1 MLIFNTL
8 DIDFFV
14 RFLINTISL
23 FVLVKYCYYR
33 RTPNR
38 EFLFSFFLFGT
49 GVFIVSYLL
58 RGVDVSMG
66 FAFGLFAIFSMLRYR
81 TEAIS
86 IKSMTY
92 LFLVITVSL
101 LSAVGKASAIE
112 LISINALI
120 CVCTGLAESKMLTPR
135 LSEQLVLYE
144 KIDNIRP
151 QNRHRL
157 LEDLHQRT
165 GLEIRNVLIDRI
177 DFLRDTA
184 TLRVFYVSG
193 ERDLFAAESSN
204 SVAPVFKNQRPYS
217 GEQIKPLQ
225 NF

>member
-1 MLIFNTL
+1 MFNTL
-8 DIDFFV
+8 DMNFFL

-101 LSAVGKASAIE
+101 LSAVGNVSPIE
-112 LISINALI
+112 LILLNAII
-120 CVCTGLAESKMLTPR
+120 CISTSLAESRMLTPQ
-135 LSEQLVLYE
+135 LAEQLIRYE
-144 KIDNIRP
+144 KIENICP
-151 QNRHRL
+151 QNRQHL
-157 LEDLHQRT
+157 LDDLHLRT
-165 GLEIRNVLIDRI
+165 GLEIRKVLIDKV

-184 TLRVFYVSG
+184 TLRIFYVAG
-193 ERDLFAAESSN
+193 ESDLFIAESSSPMGHFFKKQKPCDGERIK
-204 SVAPVFKNQRPYS
+204 SVQK
-217 GEQIKPLQ
+217 L
-225 NF
+225 

>member
-1 MLIFNTL
+1 MFNAL
-8 DIDFFV
+8 DIKFFI
-14 RFLINTISL
+14 RFLINTMSL

-58 RGVDVSMG
+58 RSVEVSMG

-86 IKSMTY
+86 IKAMTY

-101 LSAVGKASAIE
+101 LSAVGLTSDIE
-112 LISINALI
+112 LILLNALI
-120 CVCTGLAESKMLTPR
+120 CVCTSLAESKILTPPFA
-135 LSEQLVLYE
+135 EQLIRYE
-144 KIDNIRP
+144 KIENIRP
-151 QNRHRL
+151 QNRSRL
-157 LEDLHQRT
+157 IEDLGQRT
-165 GLEIRNVLIDRI
+165 GLEIRNVLIDKI

-184 TLRVFYVSG
+184 TLRIFYVAGESDLSVSG
-193 ERDLFAAESSN
+193 SSSPIFRLSKKQKPGAAAYGKESSG
-204 SVAPVFKNQRPYS
+204 A
-217 GEQIKPLQ
+217 
-225 NF
+225 

>member
-1 MLIFNTL
+1 MFNTL
-8 DIDFFV
+8 DMGFFL
-14 RFLINTISL
+14 RLFINTISL
-23 FVLVKYCYYR
+23 FVLVKHCYYR

-58 RGVDVSMG
+58 RGVEVSMG

-101 LSAVGKASAIE
+101 LSAVGKTTPIE
-112 LISINALI
+112 LVSINALI
-120 CVCTGLAESKMLTPR
+120 CACTSLAESKMLTPR
-135 LSEQLVLYE
+135 LAEQLILYE
-144 KIDNIRP
+144 KIENIRP
-151 QNRHRL
+151 QNRQRL
-157 LEDLHQRT
+157 LDDLHQRT

-184 TLRVFYVSG
+184 TLRIFYVAG
-193 ERDLFAAESSN
+193 ESDLFVAESSN
-204 SVAPVFKNQRPYS
+204 PVGPLFKKPKSRV
-217 GEQIKPLQ
+217 GERITPAQ
-225 NF
+225 NL

>member
-1 MLIFNTL
+1 MFNTL
-8 DIDFFV
+8 DMNFLL
-14 RFLINTISL
+14 RFLINTMSL
-23 FVLVKYCYYR
+23 LVLVKYCYYR

-58 RGVDVSMG
+58 RSVEVSMG

-101 LSAVGKASAIE
+101 LSAVGKTTPIE
-112 LISINALI
+112 LILLNALI

-135 LSEQLVLYE
+135 LAEQLIRYE
-144 KIDNIRP
+144 KIENIRP
-151 QNRHRL
+151 QNRQQL
-157 LEDLHQRT
+157 LNDLHLRT
-165 GLEIRNVLIDRI
+165 GLEIRNVLIDKI

-184 TLRVFYVSG
+184 TLRIFYVAG
-193 ERDLFAAESSN
+193 ENDLFVADASN
-204 SVAPVFKNQRPYS
+204 PLGHFFKQ
-217 GEQIKPLQ
+217 QKPCAGDRAKPAQDL
-225 NF
+225 

>member
-1 MLIFNTL
+1 MLNTL
-8 DIDFFV
+8 DYNFLT

-23 FVLVKYCYYR
+23 FVLVKHCYYR

-58 RGVDVSMG
+58 RSVEVSMG

-92 LFLVITVSL
+92 LFLVITISL
-101 LSAVGKASAIE
+101 LSAVGQTSTIE
-112 LISINALI
+112 LLLLNALI
-120 CVCTGLAESKMLTPR
+120 CACASLAESKMLTPQ
-135 LSEQLVLYE
+135 LAEQIIRYE

-151 QNRHRL
+151 QNRNRL
-157 LEDLHQRT
+157 LDDLHLRT
-165 GLEIRNVLIDRI
+165 GLEIRNVLIDKI

-184 TLRVFYVSG
+184 MLRIFYVAG
-193 ERDLFAAESSN
+193 EREQFIHEPSGPISNFLNQQNAYMAEYKKQAKDS
-204 SVAPVFKNQRPYS
+204 
-217 GEQIKPLQ
+217 
-225 NF
+225 

>member
-1 MLIFNTL
+1 MFNTL
-8 DIDFFV
+8 DINFFV
-14 RFLINTISL
+14 RFLINTMSL

-58 RGVDVSMG
+58 RSVEVSMG

-86 IKSMTY
+86 IKAMTY

-101 LSAVGKASAIE
+101 LSAVGKTSPIE
-112 LISINALI
+112 LILLNALI
-120 CVCTGLAESKMLTPR
+120 CVCTSLAESKMLTPR
-135 LSEQLVLYE
+135 LAEQIIRYE
-144 KIDNIRP
+144 KIENIRP
-151 QNRHRL
+151 QNRNRL
-157 LEDLHQRT
+157 LDDLQLRT
-165 GLEIRNVLIDRI
+165 GLEIRNVLIDKI

-184 TLRVFYVSG
+184 TLRIFYVAG
-193 ERDLFAAESSN
+193 ESDLFVSESS
-204 SVAPVFKNQRPYS
+204 SPIFHFFKKQKPSAAYEKESS
-217 GEQIKPLQ
+217 GS
-225 NF
+225 

>member
-1 MLIFNTL
+1 MFNTL
-8 DIDFFV
+8 DINFFV
-14 RFLINTISL
+14 RFLINTMSL

-58 RGVDVSMG
+58 RRVEVSMG

-101 LSAVGKASAIE
+101 LSAVGQTGTIE
-112 LISINALI
+112 LILLNALI
-120 CVCTGLAESKMLTPR
+120 CACTGLAESKMLTPR
-135 LSEQLVLYE
+135 LAEQLIRYE
-144 KIDNIRP
+144 KIENIRP
-151 QNRHRL
+151 QNRKHLLDDLRL
-157 LEDLHQRT
+157 RT

-184 TLRVFYVSG
+184 MLRVFYVAG
-193 ERDLFAAESSN
+193 ERELFVAESSN
-204 SVAPVFKNQRPYS
+204 PVGTFFKQ
-217 GEQIKPLQ
+217 QKPCAGDHINHAQDL
-225 NF
+225 

>member
-1 MLIFNTL
+1 MFNTL
-8 DIDFFV
+8 DMNFFL

-101 LSAVGKASAIE
+101 LSAVGNVSPIE
-112 LISINALI
+112 LILLNAII
-120 CVCTGLAESKMLTPR
+120 CISTSLAESRMLTPQ
-135 LSEQLVLYE
+135 LAEQLIRYE
-144 KIDNIRP
+144 KIENICP
-151 QNRHRL
+151 QNRQHL
-157 LEDLHQRT
+157 LDDLHLRT
-165 GLEIRNVLIDRI
+165 GLEIRKVLIDKV

-184 TLRVFYVSG
+184 TLRIFYVAG
-193 ERDLFAAESSN
+193 ESDLFIAESSSPMGHFLRN
-204 SVAPVFKNQRPYS
+204 KKTCDGERKKSVQK
-217 GEQIKPLQ
+217 L
-225 NF
+225 

>member
-1 MLIFNTL
+1 MFNTL
-8 DIDFFV
+8 DVDFV
-14 RFLINTISL
+14 LRFLINTISL
-23 FVLVKYCYYR
+23 FVLVKCCYYR

-58 RGVDVSMG
+58 RSVEVSMG

-101 LSAVGKASAIE
+101 LSAVGKTTPIE
-112 LISINALI
+112 LILLNALI
-120 CVCTGLAESKMLTPR
+120 CVCTSLAESKMLTPR
-135 LSEQLVLYE
+135 LAEQLIRYE
-144 KIDNIRP
+144 KIENIHP
-151 QNRHRL
+151 QNRQHL
-157 LEDLHQRT
+157 LDDLHLRT
-165 GLEIRNVLIDRI
+165 GLEIRNVLIDKI

-184 TLRVFYVSG
+184 TLRIFYVARES
-193 ERDLFAAESSN
+193 DLFVAESS
-204 SVAPVFKNQRPYS
+204 SPGGHFFKKQKPCS
-217 GEQIKPLQ
+217 GGQIKPAQ
-225 NF
+225 NL

>member
-1 MLIFNTL
+1 MFNTL
-8 DIDFFV
+8 DMGFFL
-14 RFLINTISL
+14 RLFINTVSL
-23 FVLVKYCYYR
+23 FVLVKHCYYR

-101 LSAVGKASAIE
+101 LSAVGKTTPIE

-120 CVCTGLAESKMLTPR
+120 CLCTSLAESKMLTPR
-135 LSEQLVLYE
+135 LAEQIILYE
-144 KIDNIRP
+144 KIENIRP
-151 QNRHRL
+151 QNRQRL

-184 TLRVFYVSG
+184 TLRIFYVAG
-193 ERDLFAAESSN
+193 ESDLFVAETLN
-204 SVAPVFKNQRPYS
+204 PVDPSFKNEKARAVERITPA
-217 GEQIKPLQ
+217 E
-225 NF
+225 N

>member
-1 MLIFNTL
+1 MINTL
-8 DIDFFV
+8 DMGFFI

-49 GVFIVSYLL
+49 GVFIVSFLL
-58 RGVDVSMG
+58 RGVEVSMG

-101 LSAVGKASAIE
+101 LSAVGKTTPIE
-112 LISINALI
+112 LMLINALL
-120 CVCTGLAESKMLTPR
+120 CLCASLAESKMLTP
-135 LSEQLVLYE
+135 QLAEYLIRYE
-144 KIDNIRP
+144 KIENIRP
-151 QNRHRL
+151 QNRQRL
-157 LEDLHQRT
+157 LDDLHQRT
-165 GLEIRNVLIDRI
+165 GFEIRNVVIDKI

-184 TLRVFYVSG
+184 TLRIFYVDA
-193 ERDLFAAESSN
+193 ERGRFVAGSSN
-204 SVAPVFKNQRPYS
+204 PTAPFFRK
-217 GEQIKPLQ
+217 
-225 NF
+225 

>member
-1 MLIFNTL
+1 MFNTL
-8 DIDFFV
+8 DTHFFV
-14 RFLINTISL
+14 RFLINTMSL

-58 RGVDVSMG
+58 RSVEVSMG

-101 LSAVGKASAIE
+101 LSAVGKTNPIE
-112 LISINALI
+112 LILLNALI
-120 CVCTGLAESKMLTPR
+120 CVCTSLAESKMMTPR
-135 LSEQLVLYE
+135 LAEKIIRYE
-144 KIDNIRP
+144 KIENIRP
-151 QNRHRL
+151 QNRNHL
-157 LEDLHQRT
+157 LDDLHQRT
-165 GLEIRNVLIDRI
+165 GLEIRSVLIDKI

-184 TLRVFYVSG
+184 MLRIFYVAG
-193 ERDLFAAESSN
+193 ESDLFVSESSN
-204 SVAPVFKNQRPYS
+204 PVFDFSKKQKARAAAYEKES
-217 GEQIKPLQ
+217 SRL
-225 NF
+225 